1 MKESS
6 VSKDDVFKLVDLVH
20 VYFNFYLFLGFVT
33 VSVVTEWSQSPTPAI
48 SLSSAPEEQDGL
60 FIALFIALRGASQNY
75 NGGQRVFFPSYV
87 NGCCSLSCTNRNSKE
102 AFLCVDEK
110 GSN

>member
-33 VSVVTEWSQSPTPAI
+33 VSVVTERSQSPTPAI
-48 SLSSAPEEQDGL
+48 SLSSAPEEEDGL
-60 FIALFIALRGASQNY
+60 FCVAF
-75 NGGQRVFFPSYV
+75 VFAGKAES
-87 NGCCSLSCTNRNSKE
+87 CS
-102 AFLCVDEK
+102 
-110 GSN
+110 